1 MSRWAGFTAPLI
13 AGIALAV
20 VTLLGVLNFNVLITS
35 ATDAPTDKMA
45 IILPAIVFAAGL
57 VGLALGA
64 WLKSSRPDIHARV
77 GEGAGAEAM

>member
-1 MSRWAGFTAPLI
+1 M
-13 AGIALAV
+13 
-20 VTLLGVLNFNVLITS
+20 LITS

-64 WLKSSRPDIHARV
+64 WLKSSRPDIYARV